1 MLFSSSIFIFFFLP
15 TVIFI
20 YFVFL
25 KKSRV
30 LQNLFLFLA
39 SLFFYAWGEPKFV
52 LVMIGSILM
61 NWVIGNIIDVSLK
74 RGSSSAAKLIL
85 TVGITGNLSII
96 FVFKYLTFTMY
107 NMNLLFGMQITIPEI
122 ALPIGI
128 SFFTFQAISYLVD
141 VYRHDGRA
149 QRNLINVGLYIAF
162 FPQLIAGPIVR
173 YNTID
178 EQILNRKESWDDFS
192 HGIVRFII
200 GLGKKVLIANNM
212 AIVADYAFGASDD
225 MSILLAWLGAI
236 AYTFQIYFDFSGYS
250 DMAIGLGKMFGFHYQ
265 ENFNYPYISKSATE
279 FWRRWHMSLG
289 TWFRDYMYIPL
300 GGNRTKTKARHV
312 FNIFIVWLC
321 TGIWHGAN
329 WTFICWG
336 LMYFCLLIF
345 EKYSG
350 YDINDRQGRRHL
362 LKHIYT
368 MFFVVCGWV
377 LFRAE
382 SITDA
387 AVYFSHMFGE
397 GSLINDGFLE
407 YFRQYAVY
415 IAIACFGCTPYPKK
429 LVRKFEEKP
438 LINILGVVYLL
449 LLFLFSVSFIVKNT
463 YNPFIYFNF

>member
-1 MLFSSSIFIFFFLP
+1 MLFSSNIFIFFFLP
-15 TVIFI
+15 AVIFI
-20 YFVFL
+20 YYVFL
-25 KKSRV
+25 KKSRI
-30 LQNLFLFLA
+30 LQNFFLFLA

-52 LVMIGSILM
+52 LVMMGSILM
-61 NWVIGNIIDVSLK
+61 NWVVGNIIDLSMKKWPKAVTKLVL
-74 RGSSSAAKLIL
+74 AA
-85 TVGITGNLSII
+85 GIVGNLSII
-96 FVFKYLTFTMY
+96 FVFKYLMFTME
-107 NMNLLFGMQITIPEI
+107 NMNLVFGMKMVIPEI

-128 SFFTFQAISYLVD
+128 SFFTFQSISYLVD
-141 VYRHDGRA
+141 VYRHDGRV

-178 EQILNRKESWDDFS
+178 EQIMNRKETIDDFS
-192 HGIVRFII
+192 HGGVRFII

-225 MSILLAWLGAI
+225 MSTLLAWLGAI

-250 DMAIGLGKMFGFHYQ
+250 DMAIGLGKMFGFHFQ

-289 TWFRDYMYIPL
+289 TWFRDYLYIPL
-300 GGNRTKTKARHV
+300 GGNRTKTKGRHV
-312 FNIFIVWLC
+312 FNIFMVWLC

-350 YDINDRQGRRHL
+350 YDINDKEGRRHL

-368 MFFVVCGWV
+368 MSFVVCGWV

-382 SITDA
+382 SITEA
-387 AVYFSHMFGE
+387 GEYFTHMFGS
-397 GSLINDGFLE
+397 GPLVNDGFIA

-415 IAIACFGCTPYPKK
+415 LAMACIGCTPYPKR
-429 LVRKFEEKP
+429 LVQRFEG
-438 LINILGVVYLL
+438 NTAVSILGVIFLL
-449 LLFLFSVSFIVKNT
+449 ILFLSSVSFIVKNT

>member
-1 MLFSSSIFIFFFLP
+1 MLFSSNIFIFFFLP
-15 TVIFI
+15 FVIFV
-20 YFVFL
+20 YYVFL
-25 KKSRV
+25 RKSRK

-39 SLFFYAWGEPKFV
+39 SLFFYAWGEPTFV
-52 LVMIGSILM
+52 LIMIGSILM
-61 NWVIGNIIDVSLK
+61 NWCVGNLIGKFLDSNK
-74 RGSSSAAKLIL
+74 RRAAMVMAAGIL
-85 TVGITGNLSII
+85 GNLSII
-96 FVFKYLTFTMY
+96 FVFKYLMFTLE
-107 NMNLLFGMQITIPEI
+107 NLQLLFGLDSLVIPVIE
-122 ALPIGI
+122 LPIGI
-128 SFFTFQAISYLVD
+128 SFFTFQSISYLVD
-141 VYRHDGRA
+141 VYRRDGRV
-149 QRNLINVGLYIAF
+149 QRNLVNVGLYISF

-178 EQILNRKESWDDFS
+178 EQIMERKESLDDFS
-192 HGIVRFII
+192 HGVMRFII

-212 AIVADYAFGASDD
+212 AIVADYAFGAVDD
-225 MSILLAWLGAI
+225 TSVLMAWLGAI

-250 DMAIGLGKMFGFHYQ
+250 DMAIGLGKMFGFHFQ

-289 TWFRDYMYIPL
+289 TWFRDYLYIPL
-300 GGNRTKTKARHV
+300 GGNRTKTKGRHV

-336 LMYFCLLIF
+336 LMYFVLLIF

-350 YDINDRQGRRHL
+350 YDINDKKGRRHL

-382 SITDA
+382 SISQAID
-387 AVYFSHMFGE
+387 YFQNMFG
-397 GSLINDGFLE
+397 GMPITDDGFVE
-407 YFRQYAVY
+407 YFRQYAAY
-415 IAIACFGCTPYPKK
+415 FLIAVIGCTPYPKK
-429 LVRKFEEKP
+429 LVGKFEGNRV
-438 LINILGVVYLL
+438 IGILGIIYLL